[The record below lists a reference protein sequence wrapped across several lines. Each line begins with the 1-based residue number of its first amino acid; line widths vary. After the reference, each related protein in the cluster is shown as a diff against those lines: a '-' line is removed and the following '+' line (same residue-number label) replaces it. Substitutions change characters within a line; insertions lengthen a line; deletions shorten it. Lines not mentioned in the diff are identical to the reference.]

1 MATVYSAYEAKAKLA
16 EILRRVRAGASVT
29 ITYHGKPV
37 AEVRAIDQGPRSL
50 AQRIEALGEEGRIL
64 RRRGAGKLQPIARRP
79 GGLARFLAER
89 E

>member
-1 MATVYSAYEAKAKLA
+1 MATVYSAYEAKTKLA

-37 AEVRAIDQGPRSL
+37 AEVRAIGRGPTSL
-50 AQRIEALGEEGRIL
+50 AERLEALGEQGRIV
-64 RRRGAGKLQPIARRP
+64 RRRGAGKLRPIARRS
-79 GGLARFLAER
+79 GGLGRFLAER

>member
-16 EILRRVRAGASVT
+16 EILRRVRAGAIVT
-29 ITYHGKPV
+29 ITYHGQPV
-37 AEVRAIDQGPRSL
+37 AEVRAIGKGPTSL
-50 AQRIEALGEEGRIL
+50 TERLEALSEEGAIV
-64 RRRGAGKLQPIARRP
+64 RRSGAGKLRPLARRP